1 MFILVTVIHVIICF
15 LLIMIVL
22 LQSGRGADM
31 GAAFGGSSQTIF
43 GSSGPTTFL
52 GKMTT
57 VIATVFMLTSLWLA
71 YFAVHKGPSVMDN
84 VPVPPPVEQKL
95 PSQTGSAQE
104 GAAAPATAPVA
115 TPAQPA
121 TSPAGAGGASGE
133 TK

>member
-1 MFILVTVIHVIICF
+1 MFILITVIHVIICL

-71 YFAVHKGPSVMDN
+71 YVAVHKVPSVMEGVA
-84 VPVPPPVEQKL
+84 VPSAVEQTL
-95 PSQTGSAQE
+95 PPTESGQEE
-104 GAAAPATAPVA
+104 GAPAAV
-115 TPAQPA
+115 PAQPA
-121 TSPAGAGGASGE
+121 QPVETGSENAGG

>member
-1 MFILVTVIHVIICF
+1 MFILITVIHVIICF

-71 YFAVHKGPSVMDN
+71 YVAVHKVPSVMEDVS
-84 VPVPPPVEQKL
+84 VPSAVEQTL
-95 PSQTGSAQE
+95 PLSESGKGEASP
-104 GAAAPATAPVA
+104 AAAPVQ
-115 TPAQPA
+115 PAQPVE
-121 TSPAGAGGASGE
+121 TGGENTGGA
-133 TK
+133 K